1 MTANRKQIMSRAWA
15 IFRQTY
21 RYPAIPFAS
30 IGRPCFAWAL
40 RMAWREAKEA
50 VRRAAIPPETKAKQ
64 ADVLRSELGLLTYR
78 EDFRAACVRGR
89 EIENE
94 LAALA
99 A

>member
-1 MTANRKQIMSRAWA
+1 MINRAAIMARAWA

-21 RYPAIPFAS
+21 NHPAIPFRS
-30 IGRPCFAWAL
+30 IGRKCFGWAL
-40 RMAWREAKEA
+40 RVAWWEAKKA
-50 VRRAAIPPETKAKQ
+50 ARIAAISPVAKAQ
-64 ADVLRSELGLLTYR
+64 CAEALRSELAFLTYR
-78 EDFRAACVRGR
+78 EDSRAACVRQR